1 MSVRTSNAKA
11 IKRKKST
18 ASVSR
23 RGYRPE
29 GDTILAQYLEDIA
42 TSTPLGGREE
52 SALAER
58 IRAGDGEARNAL
70 VEANLRFVISI
81 SKEYQNRGLSLTEL
95 ISAGNVGL
103 ITAAERF
110 DETRGYKFI
119 SYAVW
124 WIRQAVLQALM
135 EQSTVRLPVNRRDLL
150 AKILRAHEDLQSRGE
165 SVTVEKVAQSL
176 DIVPEKVEQ
185 ALVDNQPVC
194 YLDAPF
200 EDGENRSMI
209 DVLSDEKGRSPEDE
223 VFSQVLRED
232 VDSVLDRLNA
242 RESEVIR
249 LYFGLSGEPPLT
261 LDEIGGRFKLTRER
275 VRQIKEVALDKLRH
289 PRFYSRLRAHMH
301 I

>member
-1 MSVRTSNAKA
+1 M
-11 IKRKKST
+11 
-18 ASVSR
+18 
-23 RGYRPE
+23 
-29 GDTILAQYLEDIA
+29 
-42 TSTPLGGREE
+42 
-52 SALAER
+52 
-58 IRAGDGEARNAL
+58 

-81 SKEYQNRGLSLTEL
+81 SKEYQNRGLSLAEL

-150 AKILRAHEDLQSRGE
+150 AKILRTHEDLQYRGE

-176 DIVPEKVEQ
+176 DIAPEKVEQ

-275 VRQIKEVALDKLRH
+275 VRQIKELALDKLRH

>member
-1 MSVRTSNAKA
+1 ME
-11 IKRKKST
+11 RKKSA

-23 RGYRPE
+23 RGYRTE
-29 GDTILAQYLEDIA
+29 GDAILAQYLEDIA
-42 TSTPLGGREE
+42 TSTPLGGLEE
-52 SALAER
+52 SALAKR
-58 IRAGDGEARNAL
+58 IRAGDDEARNAL

-81 SKEYQNRGLSLTEL
+81 SKEYQNRGLSLAEL

-150 AKILRAHEDLQSRGE
+150 AKILRTHEDLQSRGE

-176 DIVPEKVEQ
+176 DIAPEKVEQ

-275 VRQIKEVALDKLRH
+275 VRQIKELALDKLRH

>member
-1 MSVRTSNAKA
+1 ME
-11 IKRKKST
+11 RKKSA

-29 GDTILAQYLEDIA
+29 GDVILAQYLEDIA
-42 TSTPLGGREE
+42 TSTPLGGLEE
-52 SALAER
+52 SALAKR
-58 IRAGDGEARNAL
+58 IRAGDDEARNAL

-81 SKEYQNRGLSLTEL
+81 SKEYQNRGLSLAEL

-150 AKILRAHEDLQSRGE
+150 AKILRTHEDLQSRGE

-176 DIVPEKVEQ
+176 DIAPEKVEQ

-275 VRQIKEVALDKLRH
+275 VRQIKELALDKLRH